1 VTAFHVVIPARFA
14 AARFPGKLLV
24 DLDGVPVLRR
34 VVDVANASGA
44 ASVHVAADDR
54 IADWCESEG
63 IPHVRTRAHPSGT
76 DRVAEAA
83 RALGLDGSILNVQG
97 DAPLTAPASIRA
109 VADALAERPQASMAT
124 LAVPS
129 TAPAGDPN
137 RVAVHLRDGWAVG
150 FERGAATGWRHV
162 GLYAFRPETL
172 QAFAAAPP
180 TDLERQHRL
189 EQLRA
194 YALGWSIAVATGAP
208 QGPDIDTPEDVAAAR
223 AWLRSS

>member
-1 VTAFHVVIPARFA
+1 MSGFHVVIPARWA

-24 DLDGVPVLRR
+24 ELDGVPVLRR
-34 VVDVANASGA
+34 VVDVANAAGA

-54 IADWCESEG
+54 IADWCEAQG

-83 RALGLDGSILNVQG
+83 RALQLAGTVVNVQG
-97 DAPLTAPASIRA
+97 DAPLTPPASIRA
-109 VADALAERPQASMAT
+109 VADALRAQPHASMAT

-129 TAPAGDPN
+129 SAPPGDPN
-137 RVAVHLRDGWAVG
+137 RVAVHLRDGWAVA

-194 YALGWSIAVATGAP
+194 FALGWSIAVATGAP
-208 QGPDIDTPEDVAAAR
+208 QGPDIDAPEDVAAAR